1 MSDGKRRSRGS
12 GFSLARFAYAVG
24 EGFRIAS
31 DSLRTNVFRSGLTIL
46 GVAIGVS
53 VVVLI
58 ASLITGIRGSIQ
70 DDLDAAGPRNLYVL
84 RFDVTDVQLIQA
96 GNQRPPWW
104 NRPPISV
111 EETRRIAGLPSVRS
125 AVTSIALQ
133 DQQPGAEGGITMEF
147 EGVRI
152 RGIQGLAEG
161 AEWIDY
167 RPVEFVQGRNFHPV
181 EVEEARPIVVITD
194 RLAQALFGDRDP
206 IGLRVRTSAGPAGAL
221 PLTVVGVFELG
232 DMLFGEEQFAY
243 TAILPFT
250 TGLRRLGVSDEWS
263 QAVVVPEDG
272 VDLDVA
278 EDQIIT
284 LLRNMRGLS
293 PAEENNFSILRS
305 TQLLEFFDRFTAV
318 FFVVMLALSSVGL
331 LVGGVGVV
339 GIMLISV
346 TERTREIGIRK
357 SVGATGGEILW
368 QFLVE
373 AAVLT
378 ALGGAGGLL
387 IGAGGSWLVATLTPI
402 PASIPLWSVAAGL
415 TMAVITGMLFGLVPA
430 ARAARMEPVAALR
443 HE

>member
-1 MSDGKRRSRGS
+1 MSDRTPPRGS
-12 GFSLARFAYAVG
+12 GWSVARFGYAVG
-24 EGFRIAS
+24 EGIRIGL
-31 DSLRTNVFRSGLTIL
+31 DSIRANFFRSGLTIL

-70 DDLDAAGPRNLYVL
+70 DDLEAAGPRNMYVT
-84 RFDVTDVQLIQA
+84 RFDLADVQLVQT

-104 NRPPISV
+104 NRPPITID
-111 EETRRIAGLPSVRS
+111 EARRVGELPAVRS
-125 AVTSIALQ
+125 AVVSFTLQ
-133 DQQPGAEGGITMEF
+133 DPEPGAEGRISMEF
-147 EGVRI
+147 EGTRI

-161 AEWIDY
+161 AEWVEY
-167 RPVEFVQGRNFHPV
+167 RPVDFVQGRNFHPV
-181 EVEEARPIVVITD
+181 EVAEARPVAVITE
-194 RLAQALFGDRDP
+194 RLARDLFGNQDP
-206 IGLRVRTSAGPAGAL
+206 VGLRVRTSAGPAGSL
-221 PLTVVGVFELG
+221 PFTVVGVFDMG
-232 DMLFGEEQFAY
+232 DMLFGEEQFAHM
-243 TAILPFT
+243 AILPYT
-250 TGLRRLGVSDEWS
+250 TALRRLGVSDEWA
-263 QAVVVPEDG
+263 QIIVVPEDG

-284 LLRNMRGLS
+284 LLRNMRGLE
-293 PAEENNFSILRS
+293 PVQENNFSILRS

-318 FFVVMLALSSVGL
+318 FFIVMLALSSVGL

-378 ALGGAGGLL
+378 ALGGAGGL
-387 IGAGGSWLVATLTPI
+387 IVGAGGSWLVATFTPI

-415 TMAVITGMLFGLVPA
+415 TMAVVTGMLFGLVPA

-443 HE
+443 YE